1 MALLSVKEYAA
12 RHGQDGGRVR
22 LLIAQGRIPAKKIGS
37 QWAIDEDT
45 PWPADQRVKSGA
57 YRNWRK
63 KRENHSE
70 T

>member
-12 RHGQDGGRVR
+12 KHGQDGGRVR
-22 LLIAQGRIPAKKIGS
+22 LLIAQSRIPAEKIGA

-70 T
+70 A